1 MPQRSRNRGKNFQSS
16 DRQPRFSRDSRG
28 PKARPARAA
37 SPSAA
42 LQEFQARVAIT
53 PNRKI
58 PLAGPDAPLTLRVLD
73 LICPI
78 GFGQR
83 ALILAPPRTG
93 KTTFLRDLCL
103 GVTAGAPTALL
114 YALLVDERPEEVT
127 DFRRSVQA
135 EVFASSNDRSLEE
148 HLATAATCLEKAI
161 TEALTGKDVVIVV
174 DSLTRLSRAHNLN
187 TSTGRTMSG
196 GIDANALE
204 LPKRFFG
211 AARQLENS
219 GSLTIIA
226 TALIDTGS
234 RMDEV
239 IAQEFKGTG
248 NTEVLLDRR
257 LADRRIFPAIDIAK
271 SGTRK
276 EEQLL
281 DPAALKVS
289 HLLRRH
295 CAEQTTVEATKL
307 LLTFFEKTPS
317 NEALI
322 AELSR
327 ESL

>member
-1 MPQRSRNRGKNFQSS
+1 MRQTQRQRQRNRQPYGQQRHSPHGNSQQRGSRSPKNT
-16 DRQPRFSRDSRG
+16 G
-28 PKARPARAA
+28 
-37 SPSAA
+37 PSAA
-42 LQEFQARVAIT
+42 MQEFQALVALA

-58 PLAGPDAPLTLRVLD
+58 TLSGPDAPLTLRVLD

-93 KTTFLRDLCL
+93 KTTFLKDLCL
-103 GVTAGAPTALL
+103 GIATGAPQAVI
-114 YALLVDERPEEVT
+114 YCLLVDERPEEVT
-127 DFRRSVQA
+127 DFRRSVKA
-135 EVFASSNDRSLEE
+135 EVFASSNDKALEE
-148 HLATAATCLEKAI
+148 HLAIAATCLERAVQ
-161 TEALTGKDVVIVV
+161 EALTGKDVVVVV
-174 DSLTRLSRAHNLN
+174 DSLTRLARAHNLN
-187 TSTGRTMSG
+187 TATGRTMSG
-196 GIDANALE
+196 GIDAQALE

-211 AARQLENS
+211 AARQIEGG

-248 NTEVLLDRR
+248 NMEIVLDRR

-271 SGTRK
+271 SGTRR
-276 EEQLL
+276 EDQLL

-289 HLLRRH
+289 HLLRRR
-295 CAEQTTVEATKL
+295 CAELTTVEATKL

-322 AELSR
+322 EALSKD
-327 ESL
+327 

>member
-1 MPQRSRNRGKNFQSS
+1 MRSSFRHKKRNQQPQDQQR
-16 DRQPRFSRDSRG
+16 RFSKNSQQQRG
-28 PKARPARAA
+28 RAPRGA
-37 SPSAA
+37 TPSAA
-42 LQEFQARVAIT
+42 LQEFQALVALA

-58 PLAGPDAPLTLRVLD
+58 PLAGPEAPLTLRVLD
-73 LICPI
+73 LLCPI

-93 KTTFLRDLCL
+93 KTTFLKDLCL
-103 GVTAGAPTALL
+103 GVSAGAPTAVL
-114 YALLVDERPEEVT
+114 YCLLVDERPEEVT
-127 DFRRSVQA
+127 DFRRSVKA

-148 HLATAATCLEKAI
+148 HLAVAAQCLERAV
-161 TEALTGKDVVIVV
+161 TEALTGKDVVVVV
-174 DSLTRLSRAHNLN
+174 DSLTRLARAHNLN
-187 TSTGRTMSG
+187 TQTGRTMSG
-196 GIDANALE
+196 GIDASALE

-211 AARQLENS
+211 AARQVENG

-248 NTEVLLDRR
+248 NMEIMLDRR

-271 SGTRK
+271 TGTRR

-281 DPAALKVS
+281 DPASLKVS
-289 HLLRRH
+289 HLLRRR
-295 CAEQTTVEATKL
+295 CAELTPVEATKM

-317 NEALI
+317 NEALV
-322 AELSR
+322 AELAR
-327 ESL
+327 E